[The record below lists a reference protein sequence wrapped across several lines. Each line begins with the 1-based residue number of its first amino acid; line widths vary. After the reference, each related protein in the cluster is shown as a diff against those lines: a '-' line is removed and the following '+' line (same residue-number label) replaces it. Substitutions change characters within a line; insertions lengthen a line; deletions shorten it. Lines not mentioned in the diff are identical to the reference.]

1 MMGATVAQFT
11 FIRPGESPELGED
24 IRQLFE
30 DLAAHLE
37 PGRRALSGACH
48 PALDVYENDETV
60 EILMDAAGLGPDSIR
75 IVFRAGV
82 LIVAGEKAPVRVT
95 ADHEFHL
102 VEREFGRFARAVRVS
117 GAFDVP
123 AATATLRDGELS
135 IVLPKRTDRRGAA
148 HAIAVTAGPGRQ
160 G

>member
-1 MMGATVAQFT
+1 MMSATVAQFT

-37 PGRRALSGACH
+37 PERRAVSGACH
-48 PALDVYENDETV
+48 PALDVFEHDDTV
-60 EILMDAAGLGPDSIR
+60 EIVMDAAGLRPDAVR
-75 IVFRAGV
+75 ILFRTGL
-82 LIVAGEKAPVRVT
+82 LIVAGEKAPLRVPSG
-95 ADHEFHL
+95 HEFHL
-102 VEREFGRFARAVRVS
+102 IEREFGRFARAVRVT

-135 IVLPKRTDRRGAA
+135 IVLPKRTERRGAA
-148 HAIAVTAGPGRQ
+148 HTIRVADGTEPLA
-160 G
+160 